1 MQSGLLGGR
10 VKAGFIQLGF
20 SEFLQRSIVTTR
32 AQSFTNVLEGR
43 SGERWV
49 GGHRSI
55 KPGPLR
61 MCPQKGWGICSD
73 KLRSHSL
80 WKRTGLPQ

>member
-49 GGHRSI
+49 GGAQIHKTRPSAYVS
-55 KPGPLR
+55 P
-61 MCPQKGWGICSD
+61 
-73 KLRSHSL
+73 
-80 WKRTGLPQ
+80 KRLGNL